1 MFEDSTFE
9 SSGRIRTRS
18 RAWGV
23 AAFAFNTSIL
33 GALIVIPLIYP
44 EALPRHL
51 MNMLLVAPAPP
62 PAAPKPPE
70 VKTAQAFHGVREFSD
85 LGLTAPRQIPIGISR
100 FSGPEAAPPEGQI
113 VGLDSGSGIPA
124 GNPFGNGAKSQ
135 TRVVSAT
142 PNGPP
147 RISQGV
153 AEGMLIDRVMP
164 VYPSIARAAGMQGT
178 VMLEATISAQ
188 GTIENL
194 RVLSGNAMLQQAA
207 IDAVN
212 RWRYRPY
219 LLNGQPVEVETTIGV
234 TFNLGR

>member
-44 EALPRHL
+44 EALPRHW

-62 PAAPKPPE
+62 PAASKPPE
-70 VKTAQAFHGVREFSD
+70 VKPTQEFRGTPQLTS
-85 LGLTAPRQIPIGISR
+85 LGLTVPTRIPSTIRMIDRREAPGDGQLLTMDNGTGVPGGSPFGGGVTPQPRVVI
-100 FSGPEAAPPEGQI
+100 APP
-113 VGLDSGSGIPA
+113 
-124 GNPFGNGAKSQ
+124 K
-135 TRVVSAT
+135 
-142 PNGPP
+142 GPQ

-153 AEGMLIDRVMP
+153 ADGLVIDRVIP
-164 VYPSIARAAGMQGT
+164 VYPPIAREAGVQGT
-178 VMLEATISAQ
+178 VMLEATISAD
-188 GTIENL
+188 GTIGNV
-194 RVLSGNAMLQQAA
+194 RVISGNAMLQQAA
-207 IDAVN
+207 IDAVS

-219 LLNGQPVEVETTIGV
+219 LLNGQPVEVEATV
-234 TFNLGR
+234 SVVFSLGR